1 MQPVY
6 SVEVEEVSKQV
17 EAGEVVTTGYCPFSC
32 SYCYIPKTE
41 MMKGIHEKI
50 RKWIKSGE
58 FIDALES
65 QYGDRLKFLGFWGT
79 EPTLTLLEIPM
90 EKVFD
95 RFPNLEDIS
104 FSTAMMTDPDILVEF
119 IKKLVGHKIRLKVQV
134 SLDGPAWLTDAN
146 RIQGASQQI
155 PENLK
160 KVLEQLS
167 DTDLQEVK
175 VEFSWKPTHSIEN
188 IKGFIEQPARVKGYH
203 LYFTDINERLKEA
216 NKNPNITPPIH
227 FVPTLVVP
235 GKYTSSDGGDFA
247 EYVRMIH
254 EMEFETTYT
263 ARLWRLFEH
272 SDSLVRR
279 RQFSCSAADSNLGM
293 TENVHMCH
301 RTFYYDYPEY
311 IKTILSDESSIGD
324 VENWDV
330 TVFEKS
336 SVDSINRNFIIDPK
350 DKWDLAR
357 FHYTMRG
364 YHDFWRHQLA
374 YCYSMTKELARA
386 GQANPAFLEDDWLLN
401 LFAVFLNVAM
411 SCPMENLL
419 NTGSIHLQPV
429 SMIRMFGNGAFTE
442 FVRFLKEKKG
452 KKK

>member
-1 MQPVY
+1 
-6 SVEVEEVSKQV
+6 
-17 EAGEVVTTGYCPFSC
+17 
-32 SYCYIPKTE
+32 
-41 MMKGIHEKI
+41 MMKQIHEKI
-50 RKWIKSGE
+50 REWIKSEE
-58 FIDALES
+58 FIDVLKS
-65 QYGDRLKFLGFWGT
+65 QYGDRLKHLGFWGT

-90 EKVFD
+90 EKVFEA
-95 RFPNLEDIS
+95 FPSLENIS
-104 FSTAMMTDPDILVEF
+104 FSTAMMTDPNILVEF
-119 IKKLVGHKIRLKVQV
+119 IKSLVGYKINLKVQV
-134 SLDGPAWLTDAN
+134 SLDGPAWLTDTN
-146 RIQGASQQI
+146 RMQGASQQI

-160 KVLEQLS
+160 QILEVLS
-167 DTDLQEVK
+167 GIDLQDVK

-188 IKGFIEQPARVKGYH
+188 IRGFLEQPARIKGYY
-203 LYFTDINERLKEA
+203 LYFTDINKRLEKA
-216 NKNPNITPPIH
+216 NTNPNISPPMH

-235 GKYTSSDGGDFA
+235 GKYTSSDGKDFA
-247 EYVRMIH
+247 RYIKMIH
-254 EMEFETTYT
+254 EMGFETTYT

-279 RQFSCSAADSNLGM
+279 RQFSCSAADSNLGI

-311 IKTILSDESSIGD
+311 IDTILSNESSIGKA
-324 VENWDV
+324 ENWDV

-336 SVDSINRNFIIDPK
+336 SVDFINRNFIINPE

-364 YHDFWRHQLA
+364 YHDFWRHQVA
-374 YCYSMTKELARA
+374 YCYSMVKELARA
-386 GQANPAFLEDDWLLN
+386 GQANPVFLRDERLLN

-429 SMIRMFGNGAFTE
+429 SLIRMFGNGAFTE

-452 KKK
+452 KKR

>member
-1 MQPVY
+1 M
-6 SVEVEEVSKQV
+6 SKQT
-17 EAGEVVTTGYCPFSC
+17 EAAEIVTTGYCPFNC

-41 MMKGIHEKI
+41 MMKEIHEKI
-50 RKWIKSGE
+50 RKWIKSGK
-58 FIDALES
+58 FIDALEA

-90 EKVFD
+90 EEVFE

-104 FSTAMMTDPDILVEF
+104 FSTAMMTDPNILVEF
-119 IKKLVGHKIRLKVQV
+119 TKNLVGHKVRLKVQV
-134 SLDGPAWLTDAN
+134 SLDGPAWLTDTN
-146 RIQGASQQI
+146 RMPGAAKKI

-160 KVLEQLS
+160 KVIELLS
-167 DTDLQEVK
+167 DTDLKDVK
-175 VEFSWKPTHSIEN
+175 VEFSWKATHSIEN
-188 IKGFIEQPARVKGYH
+188 IRGFLDQPERVKGYYD
-203 LYFTDINERLKEA
+203 YFTTMNEMLEKA
-216 NKNPNITPPIH
+216 NGNPNITPPKH

-235 GKYTSSDGGDFA
+235 GKYTSQDGRDFA
-247 EYVRMIH
+247 NYVKLIH
-254 EMEFETTYT
+254 KMGFETTYT
-263 ARLWRLFEH
+263 GRLWRLFEY
-272 SDSLVRR
+272 SDELVKR
-279 RQFSCSAADSNLGM
+279 RQFSCSAADSNLGLSK
-293 TENVHMCH
+293 NVHMCH

-311 IKTILSDESSIGD
+311 IKTILGAESSVGN

-336 SVDSINRNFIIDPK
+336 SVDFINRNFIIDPN
-350 DKWDLAR
+350 DKWELAR

-374 YCYSMTKELARA
+374 YCYSMIKELARA
-386 GQANPAFLEDDWLLN
+386 GQASEVFLEDEWLLN

-429 SMIRMFGNGAFTE
+429 SMIRMFGNGAFEE
-442 FVRFLKEKKG
+442 FVNFLKGKVKKNE
-452 KKK
+452 